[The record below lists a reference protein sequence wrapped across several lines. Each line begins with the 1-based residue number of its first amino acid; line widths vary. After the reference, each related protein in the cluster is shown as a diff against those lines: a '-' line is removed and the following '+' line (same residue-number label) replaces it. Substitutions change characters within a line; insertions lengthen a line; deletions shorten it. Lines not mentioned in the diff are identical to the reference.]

1 MLKGAVIDAA
11 GIAQRSDCDSNLARA
26 GKASP
31 VALVTTWEARCG
43 ELWCIH
49 GGGLDTSR
57 AKRCDGSWMWPLP
70 DDSLRPHTVSLPLRG
85 PSLCSVHMLLCGT
98 YHTLYACQ
106 KMTACKAYHRSLML
120 FLGPRSRQDT
130 ANVVGWSEVR
140 SPAVEDRSLRS
151 VDVPLQQIH
160 DHRTTVRGE
169 GSEG

>member
-1 MLKGAVIDAA
+1 MESFGAYMEAA
-11 GIAQRSDCDSNLARA
+11 STPHAPNVAMVRGCGHYRTIAY
-26 GKASP
+26 G
-31 VALVTTWEARCG
+31 
-43 ELWCIH
+43 
-49 GGGLDTSR
+49 
-57 AKRCDGSWMWPLP
+57 
-70 DDSLRPHTVSLPLRG
+70 HTVSLPLRG

-130 ANVVGWSEVR
+130 ANVVGWSEDR

-160 DHRTTVRGE
+160 VRTAAAQ
-169 GSEG
+169 